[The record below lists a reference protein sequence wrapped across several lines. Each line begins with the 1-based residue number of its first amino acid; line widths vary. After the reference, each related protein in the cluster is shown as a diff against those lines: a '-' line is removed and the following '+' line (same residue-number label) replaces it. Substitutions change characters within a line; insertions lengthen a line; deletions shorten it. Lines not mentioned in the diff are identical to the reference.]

1 MIVLIFPGQGSQKIG
16 MGKSLYENFPKARE
30 VFDEV
35 DDALGFK
42 LSSLMFNGDINE
54 LSLTYNAQPALMA
67 TSLAIFRIIE
77 ESVSKKLD
85 HLVKMTCGH
94 SLGEFSALCASS
106 VIF

>member
-16 MGKSLYENFPKARE
+16 MGKSLYENFSEARE

-35 DDALGFK
+35 DDALDFK

-67 TSLAIFRIIE
+67 TSLAILRIIE

-94 SLGEFSALCASS
+94 SLENSLLYVLQA
-106 VIF
+106 